1 MKYALALMLLL
12 SACGSPPVPSWTY
25 VIAYSW
31 CIPHQG
37 LKSFTAEPLIPS
49 AERRYAIGATCN
61 DGTLVGGTR
70 SAPATEAK

>member
-37 LKSFTAEPLIPS
+37 LKNFSADRVIPNQT
-49 AERRYAIGATCN
+49 EQFRIGATCN
-61 DGTLVGGTR
+61 DGTLVGGVR
-70 SAPATEAK
+70 PAPDGAK

>member
-1 MKYALALMLLL
+1 MKALAAVLLLL
-12 SACGSPPVPSWTY
+12 SACGAPPTPSWTY

-37 LKSFTAEPLIPS
+37 LKHFTANRLSLRDGEQ
-49 AERRYAIGATCN
+49 YAIGATCN

-70 SAPATEAK
+70 SDPAAGAK

>member
-37 LKSFTAEPLIPS
+37 LKHFTASAVIPHVD
-49 AERRYAIGATCN
+49 RYAIGATCN
-61 DGTLVGGTR
+61 DGTLIGGTR
-70 SAPATEAK
+70 TKPAAEAK